1 MMNIYP
7 LSYDCIRHNMPM
19 FPMDER
25 RGLLQNINAWPDKNL
40 DAIMGVGAMLLI
52 IKAPSN
58 YTVKATY
65 MLTRGKWPSIA
76 KLTEIR

>member
-1 MMNIYP
+1 MLGQI
-7 LSYDCIRHNMPM
+7 
-19 FPMDER
+19 
-25 RGLLQNINAWPDKNL
+25 KNL
-40 DAIMGVGAMLLI
+40 DAIMGVGAKLLI

-58 YTVKATY
+58 YTVKAKY